1 MPDLPPSAR
10 RPKGDVGLLIVAL
23 VAVAAGT
30 ACYVLKGPEVFFSV
44 LGSDLLLLL
53 SIAPKV
59 IAGVLLAGLLTV
71 LLPQD
76 KVARWMGA
84 RSGLRGL
91 VLAGLAGV
99 LLPGGPMMA
108 FPLTVALRGAGAD
121 IGTTTAFL
129 TGWALLNL
137 NRTLVWEMSFFGH
150 DFVFQRYGLSLAMPL
165 LLGLVARLIFAGGI
179 GGAEEAESAHSEG
192 GGGE

>member
-1 MPDLPPSAR
+1 MPDLPNSAR

-30 ACYVLKGPEVFFSV
+30 ACYVLKGSDVFFSV
-44 LGSDLLLLL
+44 LGSDLTLLL

-59 IAGVLLAGLLTV
+59 IGGVLLAGLLTA
-71 LLPQD
+71 LLPQE

-91 VLAGLAGV
+91 VFAGLAGA

-129 TGWALLNL
+129 TGWSLLNL

-150 DFVFQRYGLSLAMPL
+150 DFVFLRYGLSLAVPL
-165 LLGLVARLIFAGGI
+165 LLGLAARLIFAGGAAA
-179 GGAEEAESAHSEG
+179 GEEAKNAQSEG
-192 GGGE
+192 RGGE

>member
-1 MPDLPPSAR
+1 VPDQPTSAR

-23 VAVAAGT
+23 VAVVAGT
-30 ACYVLKGPEVFFSV
+30 ACYVVKGPEVFFSV
-44 LGSDLLLLL
+44 LGGDLTLLL
-53 SIAPKV
+53 SIVPKV
-59 IAGVLLAGLLTV
+59 IGGVLLAGLLTV

-91 VLAGLAGV
+91 VLAGLAGA

-108 FPLTVALRGAGAD
+108 FPLTMALRGAGAD

-129 TGWALLNL
+129 TGWSLLNL
-137 NRTLVWEMSFFGH
+137 NRTLVWEMSFFSH
-150 DFVFQRYGLSLAMPL
+150 DFVFLRYGLSLMVPL
-165 LLGLVARLIFAGGI
+165 LLGLTARLIFAGGI
-179 GGAEEAESAHSEG
+179 AAGEEAKNVHSEG
-192 GGGE
+192 RGGE

>member
-1 MPDLPPSAR
+1 MPDLPTTAR
-10 RPKGDVGLLIVAL
+10 RPKGDVGLLVVAL
-23 VAVAAGT
+23 VAVVAGT
-30 ACYVLKGPEVFFSV
+30 LCYVLKGPDVFLAV
-44 LGSDLLLLL
+44 LGDDLILLL

-59 IAGVLLAGLLTV
+59 VAGVLLAGLLTV
-71 LLPQD
+71 LLPHD

-91 VLAGLAGV
+91 LLAGLAGA

-121 IGTTTAFL
+121 IGTTTAFV

-150 DFVFQRYGLSLAMPL
+150 DFVFLRYGLSLAVPL
-165 LLGLVARLIFAGGI
+165 LLGLAARFLFAGGGEEARREGR
-179 GGAEEAESAHSEG
+179 GGA
-192 GGGE
+192 

>member
-1 MPDLPPSAR
+1 MPDLPASVR

-23 VAVAAGT
+23 IALAAGV
-30 ACYVLKGPEVFFSV
+30 ACYVIKGPEVFFSV
-44 LGSDLLLLL
+44 LGSDLTLLL

-59 IAGVLLAGLLTV
+59 VGGVLLAGLLTV

-91 VLAGLAGV
+91 FLAGLAGA

-129 TGWALLNL
+129 TGWSLLNL
-137 NRTLVWEMSFFGH
+137 NRTLVWEMSFFSH
-150 DFVFQRYGLSLAMPL
+150 DFVYLRYGLSLAVPL
-165 LLGLVARLIFAGGI
+165 LLGLAARLVFAGGTVA
-179 GGAEEAESAHSEG
+179 GEEAENARSEG
-192 GGGE
+192 RAGE

>member
-1 MPDLPPSAR
+1 VSDPPAAKRR
-10 RPKGDVGLLIVAL
+10 RPGDVGLIVVAL
-23 VAVAAGT
+23 VAVVAGVL
-30 ACYVLKGPEVFFSV
+30 CYALKGREAFFAV
-44 LGSDLLLLL
+44 LGDDLTLLLT
-53 SIAPKV
+53 IAPKV

-91 VLAGLAGV
+91 TLAGFAGA

-108 FPLTVALRGAGAD
+108 FPLAVALRGAGAD

-129 TGWALLNL
+129 SGWALLSL
-137 NRTLVWEMSFFGH
+137 NRTLVWEMSFFSH
-150 DFVFQRYGLSLAMPL
+150 EFVLLRYMLSLAVPL
-165 LLGLVARLIFAGGI
+165 LLGLAARLLFARRAALADSRG
-179 GGAEEAESAHSEG
+179 EG
-192 GGGE
+192 E

>member
-1 MPDLPPSAR
+1 MPDLLTTAR

-23 VAVAAGT
+23 VAVVAGT
-30 ACYVLKGPEVFFSV
+30 ACYVVKGPEIFFSV
-44 LGSDLLLLL
+44 LGGDLTLLL

-59 IAGVLLAGLLTV
+59 IGGVLLAGLLTV

-91 VLAGLAGV
+91 VLAGLAGA

-150 DFVFQRYGLSLAMPL
+150 DFVFLRYGLSLAVPL
-165 LLGLVARLIFAGGI
+165 LLGLAARLIFAAAAAAGK
-179 GGAEEAESAHSEG
+179 EAKNAQSER

>member
-1 MPDLPPSAR
+1 VPDLPTSAR

-23 VAVAAGT
+23 VAVVAGT
-30 ACYVLKGPEVFFSV
+30 ACYIVEGPEVFFSV
-44 LGSDLLLLL
+44 LGSDLTLLL
-53 SIAPKV
+53 SIVPKV

-91 VLAGLAGV
+91 VLAGLAGA

-150 DFVFQRYGLSLAMPL
+150 DFVFLRYGLSLAVPL
-165 LLGLVARLIFAGGI
+165 LLGLAARLIFTGGI
-179 GGAEEAESAHSEG
+179 LAGEKAEKAHSEG
-192 GGGE
+192 RGGE